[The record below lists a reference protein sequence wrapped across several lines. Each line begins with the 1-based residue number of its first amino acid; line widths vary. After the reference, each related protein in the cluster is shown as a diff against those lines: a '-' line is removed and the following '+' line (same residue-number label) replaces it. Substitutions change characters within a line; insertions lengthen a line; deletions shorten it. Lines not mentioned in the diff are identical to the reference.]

1 MLSKCRRNYEAIEK
15 EPLPMIHAG
24 PGLIWQDP
32 FQLQQGSNEAAK
44 KKMPIL
50 PNDTTANS
58 RCRSTS
64 RLLTKSNNHLNP
76 PRPDGY
82 NGFFVMTLVIVGQ
95 KMLSKDTP
103 NNQKKKTP
111 PWRSN
116 FLEKRRKEKNFKT
129 GRPGKTL
136 LPIRFA
142 GRGGQIIPE
151 NR

>member
-1 MLSKCRRNYEAIEK
+1 
-15 EPLPMIHAG
+15 
-24 PGLIWQDP
+24 
-32 FQLQQGSNEAAK
+32 
-44 KKMPIL
+44 MPIL
-50 PNDTTANS
+50 PSDTTANS

-103 NNQKKKTP
+103 NNQKKTP

-116 FLEKRRKEKNFKT
+116 FLEKRRKEKKLQNGETRENSSPNPICRSRGANHTRKPVGQSSRRRIKPVVPRKLYQQPKQHQT
-129 GRPGKTL
+129 CRSTP
-136 LPIRFA
+136 LPPPPK
-142 GRGGQIIPE
+142 QKKSL
-151 NR
+151 